1 MLFGSRSVF
10 LTESASRVVR
20 NMRMYKDF
28 NFCDIIWNLVDAE
41 IINVLKNNFVFR
53 WSSIRNTRLINR
65 WDSTTNR
72 HVGNITL

>member
-41 IINVLKNNFVFR
+41 IINLLKNNFVYR
-53 WSSIRNTRLINR
+53 GP
-65 WDSTTNR
+65 
-72 HVGNITL
+72 V